1 MYRSTS
7 ATDRQRRSAHTKVRP
22 TSAKDS
28 QMRYLS
34 RQTEQEPKEC
44 CPLLVAAIDFGT
56 TYSGWAFSFKND
68 FDKDPTKVCAKNW
81 TGDQLVSSK
90 TPTCVLINPDGK
102 TLDSFGYE
110 AETKYAELATDEL
123 HKPWFFFRRFKMM
136 LFDKMKIQRQVTLE
150 DETGKRLPAKTV
162 FSLAI
167 HFLKNDLLKE
177 CHNQL
182 ADVLQEE
189 DIQWVL
195 TVPAIWNDA
204 AKQFMREAAED
215 AGILRSKLMIALEPE
230 AASLFCR
237 HLAVQKGDEDM
248 SLASFKS
255 GTKYIVVDAGGG
267 TIDITVH
274 QVIVDGKLRELHKAS
289 GGAWGGT
296 EVDKAY
302 EQFIACVAGKET
314 FQVFKEEHMDDYIDL
329 FRTFEVKKREIS
341 PQQSTKVTFR
351 IPPSLAET
359 ILEATGH
366 TIKDRILLS
375 EYRDQVWYQ
384 SGKLRVDAD
393 VTRTFF
399 QKSVDSIIT
408 HISSLTEKQ
417 SARNYEAIL
426 MVGGFSESKV
436 LQDVIRNKFGDGM
449 KIIIPEGAGLAVL
462 KGAVIFGHRPSTI
475 AERICKYTYG
485 ESSNHRTSENCKHP
499 PTKTRDYDGVK
510 YCRNIFD
517 KHVTV
522 GQTVKLEEEQ
532 KEMIS
537 YPISDDQTEI
547 CYKIY
552 TSSLPDPLLVTELGC
567 VKVGEITIPILD
579 TTLGRKRKFGSRF
592 IFGGTEIAV
601 KVEDKA
607 TGEVHIQ
614 TVDFLE

>member
-7 ATDRQRRSAHTKVRP
+7 ATDRQRRFRSAHTKVRP

-274 QVIVDGKLRELHKAS
+274 QVIVDGKLRELHNAS

-302 EQFIACVAGKET
+302 EQFIASIAGKDT
-314 FQVFKEEHMDDYIDL
+314 FQVFKEKHMDDYIDL
-329 FRTFEVKKREIS
+329 LKTFEVKKREIS
-341 PQQSTKVTFR
+341 PQQPTKVTFR
-351 IPPSLAET
+351 IPPTLTET

-366 TIKDRILLS
+366 TIHEKILLS
-375 EYRDQVWYQ
+375 EYRDHVWFQ

-393 VTRTFF
+393 VTRMFF
-399 QKSVDSIIT
+399 QKVTDSIT
-408 HISSLTEKQ
+408 KHISSLMQKQ
-417 SARNYEAIL
+417 SARNCQAIL

-436 LQDVIRNKFGDGM
+436 LQVAIRNKFGGGM
-449 KIIIPEGAGLAVL
+449 KIFNPEGASLAVL
-462 KGAVIFGHRPSTI
+462 KGVVIFGHRPSTI

-485 ESSNHRTSENCKHP
+485 TEIAHKTSENCRHP
-499 PTKTRDYDGVK
+499 SSKTYSYDGEMH
-510 YCRNIFD
+510 CLELFD
-517 KHVTV
+517 KHVTI
-522 GQTVKLEEEQ
+522 GQTVKLEQEQ
-532 KEMIS
+532 DEIIS
-537 YPISDDQTEI
+537 TPITDSQTEM
-547 CYKIY
+547 YYYIY
-552 TSSLPDPLLVTELGC
+552 ASTSPDPVLVTEPGC
-567 VKVGEITIPILD
+567 VKIGELRIPIPD
-579 TTLGRKRKFGSRF
+579 TTLGKEREFGCRF

-607 TGEVHIQ
+607 TGEVHI
-614 TVDFLE
+614 E

>member
-1 MYRSTS
+1 MGEGERTLQ
-7 ATDRQRRSAHTKVRP
+7 A
-22 TSAKDS
+22 
-28 QMRYLS
+28 
-34 RQTEQEPKEC
+34 
-44 CPLLVAAIDFGT
+44 
-56 TYSGWAFSFKND
+56 
-68 FDKDPTKVCAKNW
+68 
-81 TGDQLVSSK
+81 
-90 TPTCVLINPDGK
+90 PTCVLINPDGK
-102 TLDSFGYE
+102 TLDSFGYV
-110 AETKYAELATDEL
+110 AETKYAELAADEL

-167 HFLKNDLLKE
+167 QFLKNDLLKE
-177 CHNQL
+177 CHKQL
-182 ADVLQEE
+182 ADVLQED

-215 AGILRSKLMIALEPE
+215 AGILKSKLLIALEPE

-237 HLAVQKGDEDM
+237 HLQVQKGDEDM

-302 EQFIACVAGKET
+302 EQFIASIAGKET

-329 FRTFEVKKREIS
+329 LRTFEVKKRDIS

-359 ILEATGH
+359 ILEATDL
-366 TIKDRILLS
+366 TIKERILSS
-375 EYRDQVWYQ
+375 EYRDQVSYQ

-399 QKSVDSIIT
+399 QKAIDSIIR
-408 HISSLTEKQ
+408 HISSLMQKQ
-417 SARNYEAIL
+417 SARNCQAIL
-426 MVGGFSESKV
+426 MVGGFSESNV
-436 LQDVIRNKFGDGM
+436 LQDAIRNKFGSGM

-485 ESSNHRTSENCKHP
+485 EALSHETSENCKHP
-499 PTKTRDYDGVK
+499 PTITRNFEGVT
-510 YCRNIFD
+510 YCINLFA

-532 KEMIS
+532 KEKYS
-537 YPISDDQTEI
+537 FPVSDTQTGI
-547 CYKIY
+547 CYDIY
-552 TSSLPDPLLVTELGC
+552 TSASADPIFVTEPGC
-567 VKVGEITIPILD
+567 VKIGRFIIPISD
-579 TTLGRKRKFGSRF
+579 TTLGRKRKFGCKF
-592 IFGGTEIAV
+592 IFGGTEVAV